1 EIAADNTLDRYDLG
15 FAHEHRATFEHI
27 SLRREL
33 GRHLLYVGAQEVIWY
48 AEHLEPEQ
56 RHAGQDLALV
66 GDRRG
71 QDPVEGADAIARDDD
86 ELVVKVVHVT
96 DLAAPARDARYVA
109 LKQWRHATIVA
120 DEFARG
126 LATRAAVAAQRPAKE
141 PAADGEH
148 HNGCA

>member
-1 EIAADNTLDRYDLG
+1 
-15 FAHEHRATFEHI
+15 
-27 SLRREL
+27 
-33 GRHLLYVGAQEVIWY
+33 
-48 AEHLEPEQ
+48 
-56 RHAGQDLALV
+56 
-66 GDRRG
+66 
-71 QDPVEGADAIARDDD
+71 PVEGADAIARDDD

-148 HNGCA
+148 HNGCAGQVERKTPVERLDHDPRGDADHEHHRQDEGERPANVPGPGVVEDLARITHQAREEPPEFHQALIFHHPHGG